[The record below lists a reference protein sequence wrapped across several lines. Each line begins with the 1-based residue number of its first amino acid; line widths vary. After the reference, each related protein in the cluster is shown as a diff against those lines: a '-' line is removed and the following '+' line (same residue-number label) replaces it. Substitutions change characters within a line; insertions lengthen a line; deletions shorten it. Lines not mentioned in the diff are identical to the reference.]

1 LRNDPPGVRLARL
14 GEAVHILKGFFSSA
28 DTLTFAGEHYRL
40 TDLECFPRPV
50 QQPRPPLMIGGRQTA
65 HAVASRARGRT
76 SSAFRCWNRGPNPPP
91 FADKVGWVRDAAG
104 ARLADIELHVNVNAV
119 EPNATPETPGAPN
132 RLLGRSMPSAS
143 SSSTGAR
150 STASRTSP

>member
-1 LRNDPPGVRLARL
+1 MLSLARA
-14 GEAVHILKGFFSSA
+14 EADIVSISLL
-28 DTLTFAGEHYRL
+28 D
-40 TDLECFPRPV
+40 
-50 QQPRPPLMIGGRQTA
+50 
-65 HAVASRARGRT
+65 
-76 SSAFRCWNRGPNPPP
+76 RGPNPPT

-132 RLLGRSMPSAS
+132 RLLAASMPSAS

-150 STASRTSP
+150 STASRTSPCECTP